1 MELLASPLSRRP
13 RGFASGPAA
22 ALVTVLALALPGAS
36 RAQDATAREPHLIVT
51 SSTQRA
57 TYLATARVWQARDL
71 LSPAE
76 IVEGPPFARGTR
88 AELNPPG
95 GIPCTYESGGAQMGG
110 RTPKFTCRAADGRS
124 IRVKYFS
131 GDPRSG
137 NREVFAEV
145 VATRLFWVL
154 GFEADRVYPLTVN
167 CQDCPA
173 DPMHATG
180 PRAART
186 FLGVTEPPFAGLLI
200 LSQADVDQG
209 WKFGEFEDAIDE
221 MPAGPDRDR
230 QRMYFDALRLLAAF
244 VQHGDRKPEQQRLV
258 CVGDVDLGAGDVHDL
273 STGDGNTFSVP
284 ALFERPGASSCRTPV
299 AMIQDLGATYGSS
312 GKITSRT
319 NKIHL
324 ESWAKRRVFKPAVD
338 ETGKKGPACRLDVT
352 AAFTAGGH
360 AKASA
365 PVSEAGRK
373 FLADQLARLSDAHI
387 RAIFEAARLEALGD
401 KVAWTDPKTGRVLQG
416 LDAWVEAFKQKREQ
430 IAAARCGQATPSQGN
445 P

>member
-1 MELLASPLSRRP
+1 V
-13 RGFASGPAA
+13 
-22 ALVTVLALALPGAS
+22 ALVTVLALLPPGAGH
-36 RAQDATAREPHLIVT
+36 AQDAVAEEPRVIVTTAR
-51 SSTQRA
+51 QRDA
-57 TYLATARVWQARDL
+57 YLATARVWQQRDL
-71 LSPAE
+71 PSPAA

-88 AELNPPG
+88 AQLNPPG

-110 RTPKFTCRAADGRS
+110 KTPKFTCRAADGRS
-124 IRVKYFS
+124 IRVKYFD
-131 GDPRSG
+131 GDPRTG

-145 VATRLFWVL
+145 VATRLFWAL

-180 PRAART
+180 PRAARML
-186 FLGVTEPPFAGLLI
+186 LGVTEPPFPGLLI
-200 LSQADVDQG
+200 LSKADVDQG
-209 WKFGEFEDAIDE
+209 WKFGEFEDAINA

-230 QRMYFDALRLLAAF
+230 QRMYFDALRLLATF

-258 CVGDVDLGAGDVHDL
+258 CAGDAALDAGDVHDL
-273 STGDGNTFSVP
+273 STDDGNTFSIP
-284 ALFERPGASSCRTPV
+284 ALFERPGATSCRTPV

-312 GKITSRT
+312 GKVTTRT

-324 ESWAKRRVFKPAVD
+324 ESWAGRRVFKPAVD
-338 ETGKKGPACRLDVT
+338 ETGKKGPACRLDIT

-365 PVSEAGRK
+365 PVGEAGRQ

-387 RAIFEAARLEALGD
+387 RALFEAARLDALGD
-401 KVAWTDPKTGRVLQG
+401 KVAWTDPKTRQVLQG
-416 LDAWVEAFKQKREQ
+416 LDAWVGAFKQKREQ
-430 IAAARCGQATPSQGN
+430 ISSARCGEAAATTR
-445 P
+445 

>member
-1 MELLASPLSRRP
+1 MESLVSPISGWP
-13 RGFASGPAA
+13 RGFRSGTAT
-22 ALVTVLALALPGAS
+22 ALVTVLALALPGAG
-36 RAQDATAREPHLIVT
+36 RAQESAREPHLILT
-51 SSTQRA
+51 SSTQRDA
-57 TYLATARVWQARDL
+57 YLATARVWQARDL
-71 LSPAE
+71 PSPAE

-88 AELNPPG
+88 AQLNPPG

-110 RTPKFTCRAADGRS
+110 KTPKFTCRAADGRS

-131 GDPRSG
+131 GDPHSG

-145 VATRLFWVL
+145 VATRLLWAL
-154 GFEADRVYPLTVN
+154 GFDADRVYPLTVS

-173 DPMHATG
+173 DPMTGTG
-180 PRAART
+180 PRATRT
-186 FLGVTEPPFAGLLI
+186 FMGVTEPPFQGLLI
-200 LSQADVDQG
+200 LSKADTDQG
-209 WKFGEFEDAIDE
+209 WKFGEFEDAIDG

>member
-1 MELLASPLSRRP
+1 MESLVSPISGWP
-13 RGFASGPAA
+13 RGFRSGTAT
-22 ALVTVLALALPGAS
+22 ALVTVLALALPGAG
-36 RAQDATAREPHLIVT
+36 RAQESAREPHLILT
-51 SSTQRA
+51 SSTQRDA
-57 TYLATARVWQARDL
+57 YLATARVWQARDL
-71 LSPAE
+71 PSPAE

-88 AELNPPG
+88 AQLNPPG
-95 GIPCTYESGGAQMGG
+95 GVPCTYESGGAQMGG
-110 RTPKFTCRAADGRS
+110 KTPKFTCRAADGRS

-131 GDPRSG
+131 GDPHSG

-145 VATRLFWVL
+145 VATRLLWAL
-154 GFEADRVYPLTVN
+154 GFDADRVYPLTVS

-173 DPMHATG
+173 DPMTGTG
-180 PRAART
+180 PRATRT
-186 FLGVTEPPFAGLLI
+186 FMGVTEPPFQGLLI
-200 LSQADVDQG
+200 LSKADTDQG
-209 WKFGEFEDAIDE
+209 WKFGEFEDAIDG

-258 CVGDVDLGAGDVHDL
+258 CVGDVHDL